1 MEPLAALVAL
11 AAVALALSLY
21 AGVLEASLPG
31 DSDRTAAVTADRA
44 LAAVAPDGVAR
55 PARLADA
62 LVVAPEG
69 YRLNATLTTGDRRWT
84 AGPDR
89 PPDRDG
95 QRRQVAVRP
104 EPGRV
109 RPGALRVVVWS

>member
-11 AAVALALSLY
+11 VAVTLALSLY
-21 AGVLEASLPG
+21 AGVLEANLPDRG
-31 DSDRTAAVTADRA
+31 DRTSAVTADRA

-55 PARLADA
+55 PERLADA
-62 LVVAPEG
+62 VAAAPEG
-69 YRLNATLTTGDRRWT
+69 YRLNATLTTGDHRWT

>member
-62 LVVAPEG
+62 VAVAPEG

-95 QRRQVAVRP
+95 QRRQVAVRL